1 MTRNKHEKLSIAE
14 KRLLTG
20 GVLLAASAV
29 LTIAAGRSSRMAEWY
44 SAHIYPL
51 FVGTV
56 GRFAGVFS
64 FSLSEL
70 ALYVLIVLLAGSF
83 IHAVASA
90 VRNKCGGPVIL
101 QWASGLFLTV
111 SVLVLLYVLNCGI
124 NYRRVSFSEKSD
136 IQMVEYTVEDLKQT
150 CMWLTEELNARTG
163 LVNRDEAGVMKLTGE
178 DERAAVTAMEQLG
191 EQYPAL
197 SGYYPQPKS
206 LLVSEILSWQGITGI
221 YSPFTVEA
229 NYNEDMTA
237 YNIPFTAC
245 HELSHLRGFMQEE
258 EANFIAFLACKDAA
272 GEDFQYSGYLMGW
285 IYSTNAL
292 KRMDAKAADEV
303 RFGLNQQVETD
314 LKANSRF
321 WNSYEGTV
329 AEVSNKVN
337 DTYLKVNGQSDGVQ
351 SYDRMVDLIVS
362 YHLEKDGIF

>member
-1 MTRNKHEKLSIAE
+1 MNRSKHRKLSTTE
-14 KRLLTG
+14 KHLLAG
-20 GVLLAASAV
+20 GALLAAGAA
-29 LTIAAGRSSRMAEWY
+29 LTTASGQVPGMAEWY
-44 SAHIYPL
+44 SIHIYPL
-51 FVGTV
+51 IVGTV
-56 GRFAGVFS
+56 GRFAGLFS

-70 ALYVLIVLLAGSF
+70 ALYGLIVLLAGSF
-83 IHAVASA
+83 IHAAA
-90 VRNKCGGPVIL
+90 GAARKKQGGAVIL
-101 QWASGLFLTV
+101 QWASSLFLTA

-124 NYRRVSFSEKSD
+124 NYRRVSFSEKLD
-136 IQMVEYTVEDLKQT
+136 IQTVEYTAEDLEQT
-150 CMWLTEELNARTG
+150 CEWLTEEINARAG
-163 LVNRDEAGVMKLTGE
+163 LVSRDETGTMRLS
-178 DERAAVTAMEQLG
+178 DEEGKAAVSAMKQLG
-191 EQYPAL
+191 EQYPPL
-197 SGYYPQPKS
+197 SGYYPQPKG

-229 NYNEDMTA
+229 NYNEDMAA

-292 KRMDAKAADEV
+292 KRVNSGAAEEV
-303 RFGLNQQVETD
+303 RSKLDQRVEAD
-314 LKANSRF
+314 LKANNRF
-321 WNSYEGTV
+321 WNIYEGTV
-329 AEVSNKVN
+329 AEVSNMVN

-362 YHLEKDGIF
+362 YHLGED